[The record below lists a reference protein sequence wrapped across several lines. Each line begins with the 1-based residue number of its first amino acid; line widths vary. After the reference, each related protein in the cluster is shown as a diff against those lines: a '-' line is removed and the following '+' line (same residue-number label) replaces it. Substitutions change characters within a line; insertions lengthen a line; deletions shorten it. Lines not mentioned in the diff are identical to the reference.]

1 MSFFVDDV
9 GDDDDDG
16 DDEKRHLESVLKT
29 KILITI
35 TKLRKI
41 Q

>member
-9 GDDDDDG
+9 GDDDDG